1 MSKKNLKSK
10 IASFLSLSIVIGM
23 LPISSLT
30 VSAITDT
37 TAEAFN
43 TIVGT
48 YSIND
53 EIPAYHDYLEKYT
66 KTYPTTE
73 YRITATDYVRYEE
86 DGVAVTPDILEHYE
100 HVPGGG
106 RSPSAS

>member
-53 EIPAYHDYLEKYT
+53 
-66 KTYPTTE
+66 
-73 YRITATDYVRYEE
+73 
-86 DGVAVTPDILEHYE
+86 
-100 HVPGGG
+100 
-106 RSPSAS
+106 